1 MAKKKIKKTKS
12 KPKKAKV
19 KTKPKTKPKAKSK
32 NGSKKLKGKV
42 KKTVKKTRV
51 KPKAKVKKIVKTK
64 EPKPIGL
71 VTHFFNGIDVAIVR
85 FSVPVVIGTAVHF
98 KGATTDFKETIDS
111 MQYDHAPIST
121 AKKGQEVGIKVRGKV
136 REGDKVHLV

>member
-1 MAKKKIKKTKS
+1 MKKKVKKS
-12 KPKKAKV
+12 KPKVKKA
-19 KTKPKTKPKAKSK
+19 KPKTKPKSK
-32 NGSKKLKGKV
+32 PKKLKAKPKGKV
-42 KKTVKKTRV
+42 KKTAKKTKAR
-51 KPKAKVKKIVKTK
+51 PRAKVKKIVKIK

-111 MQYDHAPIST
+111 MQYEHAPIST
-121 AKKGQEVGIKVRGKV
+121 AKKGQEVGIKVKGKV
-136 REGDKVHLV
+136 REGDKVHFV